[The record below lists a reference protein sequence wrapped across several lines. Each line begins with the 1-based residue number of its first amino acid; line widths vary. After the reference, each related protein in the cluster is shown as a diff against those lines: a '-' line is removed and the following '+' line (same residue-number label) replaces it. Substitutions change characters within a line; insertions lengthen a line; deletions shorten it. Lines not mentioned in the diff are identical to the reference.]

1 MLLRALRRRSHKMA
15 SVDVDCA
22 SDACTKHVPKAAP
35 PTGTETCAGTRRP
48 PCITAQALLTHECS
62 RGGTM
67 FKNNGYSTLQHIP
80 PQLQRIPPPTAA
92 HPTPTTPKQAVWR
105 ENTIWRHSHDHT
117 TLGCSESPSQISTR
131 RRTFDQ
137 RWLVDKPNGNSACTK
152 TCMLGPQRAPPPPH
166 HHTQPDCATPPLH
179 HHR

>member
-1 MLLRALRRRSHKMA
+1 MWIAQVTHAPS
-15 SVDVDCA
+15 
-22 SDACTKHVPKAAP
+22 TFPKLPHPQAQRLVLGHANRHAFP
-35 PTGTETCAGTRRP
+35 PRHY
-48 PCITAQALLTHECS
+48 LTHDCS
-62 RGGTM
+62 RGATM
-67 FKNNGYSTLQHIP
+67 FKNNGYLTLQHIP
-80 PQLQRIPPPTAA
+80 LQLQRIPPPTAA

-105 ENTIWRHSHDHT
+105 ENKIRRHSHDHT

-131 RRTFDQ
+131 RRTFDR